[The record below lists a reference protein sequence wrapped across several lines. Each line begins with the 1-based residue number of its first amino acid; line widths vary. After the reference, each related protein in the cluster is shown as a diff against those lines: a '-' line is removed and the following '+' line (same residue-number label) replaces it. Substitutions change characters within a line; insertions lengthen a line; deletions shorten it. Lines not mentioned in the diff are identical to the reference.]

1 MLDLSHK
8 KLEVYQLSLKLV
20 KEIYTITNLFPLDE
34 KFVLSSQLKRAAI
47 SVSSNIT
54 EGGARISNLE
64 KKRFFEIARSSVV
77 EIDTQLEI
85 AIMLNYIGNK
95 EIENTNPLIESIFK
109 MLSKLIS
116 NNTAPKN

>member
-8 KLEVYQLSLKLV
+8 KLEVYQLSLKLI
-20 KEIYTITNLFPLDE
+20 KEIYTITTLFPLEE
-34 KFVLSSQLKRAAI
+34 KFVLSSQLKRASI
-47 SVSSNIT
+47 SVSSNIA
-54 EGGARISNLE
+54 EGAARISNLE
-64 KKRFFEIARSSVV
+64 KKRFFEIARSSAV

-85 AIMLNYIGNK
+85 AIMLNYISNK
-95 EIENTNPLIESIFK
+95 ETENANLLIESIFK